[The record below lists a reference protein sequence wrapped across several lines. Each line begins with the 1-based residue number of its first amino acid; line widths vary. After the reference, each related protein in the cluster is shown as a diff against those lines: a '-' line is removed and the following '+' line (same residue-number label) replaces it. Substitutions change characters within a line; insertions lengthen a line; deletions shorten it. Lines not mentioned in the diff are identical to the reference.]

1 MYRKQ
6 QYVFQDGLP
15 VLATVR
21 NYLEKDFEGLMA
33 VQRESFPP
41 PFPEDLWWTE
51 NQLESHLENFPE
63 GALCIEVNGEIAG
76 SVTSLIVDF
85 DPLHP
90 HHTWED
96 ITDNGSIGNHQPDGN
111 TLYIADIC
119 VKPSY
124 RKLDLGKLLM
134 QSMYEHVIQFKLDR
148 LLGGGRLP
156 GYHRY
161 ANEWTPEQYVQQI
174 ISGQIK
180 DPVITFLLRCGRT
193 PVCLVPGYLEDA
205 ESRNFGLLMEWKNPF
220 CT

>member
-6 QYVFQDGLP
+6 QYVFQDGIP

-21 NYLEKDFEGLMA
+21 NYQEKDFEGLIA

-51 NQLESHLENFPE
+51 KQLESHLKNFPE
-63 GALCIEVNGEIAG
+63 GALCIEVNGEIVG

-90 HHTWED
+90 RHTWED

-134 QSMYEHVIQFKLDR
+134 QSMYEHVVQFKLDR

-161 ANEWTPEQYVQQI
+161 ANEWAPEQYVQQI

-205 ESRNFGLLMEWKNPF
+205 ESHNFGLLMEWKNPF
-220 CT
+220 CS